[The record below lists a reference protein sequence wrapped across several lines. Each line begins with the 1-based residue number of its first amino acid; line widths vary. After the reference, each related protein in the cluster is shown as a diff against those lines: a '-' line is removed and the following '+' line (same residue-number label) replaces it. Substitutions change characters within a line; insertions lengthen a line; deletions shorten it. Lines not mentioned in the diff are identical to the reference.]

1 LQQHEQIEIPL
12 AIRKSK
18 RLLFH
23 SPAIFNNN
31 SHHLNLSNHMTKS
44 QEIETLRECAEKL
57 GPNSYCGD
65 WLIDQ
70 LPFIES
76 DMRSDF
82 LPQMGWADTR
92 KMEQNTLAL
101 AKEQAARIL
110 KDAEEQATRI
120 KKDAQDRA
128 DLIRRTLRR
137 ELEKALDTL

>member
-1 LQQHEQIEIPL
+1 
-12 AIRKSK
+12 
-18 RLLFH
+18 
-23 SPAIFNNN
+23 
-31 SHHLNLSNHMTKS
+31 MTKNE
-44 QEIETLRECAEKL
+44 EIETLRECAEKL

-82 LPQMGWADTR
+82 LPQTSWTQTR
-92 KMEQNTLAL
+92 KLEQNTLAL

-120 KKDAQDRA
+120 KKDARENA
-128 DLIRRTLRR
+128 DMIRNILKM
-137 ELEKALDTL
+137 ELQKALDTL

>member
-1 LQQHEQIEIPL
+1 
-12 AIRKSK
+12 
-18 RLLFH
+18 
-23 SPAIFNNN
+23 
-31 SHHLNLSNHMTKS
+31 MTKN
-44 QEIETLRECAEKL
+44 QEIETLRETAEKL
-57 GPNSYCGD
+57 GSNSYCGD

-82 LPQMGWADTR
+82 LPQTSWTQTR

-120 KKDAQDRA
+120 KKDARENA
-128 DLIRRTLRR
+128 DLIRNILKM
-137 ELEKALDTL
+137 ELQKAIDAL

>member
-1 LQQHEQIEIPL
+1 M
-12 AIRKSK
+12 K
-18 RLLFH
+18 
-23 SPAIFNNN
+23 
-31 SHHLNLSNHMTKS
+31 KS

-82 LPQMGWADTR
+82 LPQTSWTQTR
-92 KMEQNTLAL
+92 KLEQTTLAL

-110 KDAEEQATRI
+110 KDAEEQAERI
-120 KKDAQDRA
+120 RKDARQNA
-128 DLIRRTLRR
+128 DLIRDILKM
-137 ELEKALDTL
+137 ELQKALDSL

>member
-1 LQQHEQIEIPL
+1 
-12 AIRKSK
+12 
-18 RLLFH
+18 
-23 SPAIFNNN
+23 
-31 SHHLNLSNHMTKS
+31 MTKS

-82 LPQMGWADTR
+82 LPQTSWTQTR
-92 KMEQNTLAL
+92 KLEQNTLTL
-101 AKEQAARIL
+101 AREQAARIL

-120 KKDAQDRA
+120 KTDARKNA
-128 DLIRRTLRR
+128 DLIRNVLKM
-137 ELEKALDTL
+137 ELQEAIDAL

>member
-1 LQQHEQIEIPL
+1 
-12 AIRKSK
+12 
-18 RLLFH
+18 
-23 SPAIFNNN
+23 
-31 SHHLNLSNHMTKS
+31 MTKS

-70 LPFIES
+70 LPYIEN

-110 KDAEEQATRI
+110 KDAEEQAERI
-120 KKDAQDRA
+120 KKDARENA
-128 DLIRRTLRR
+128 DLIRNILKM
-137 ELEKALDTL
+137 ELQKALDTL